1 MQDLLP
7 LLAAELSAFLSATD
21 KREHLITRS
30 EKLFDELIEPIDLPG
45 PDQILDPVLRT
56 VIRPLVGRVYDEIV
70 RKLEAQAHV
79 A

>member
-1 MQDLLP
+1 MNDLWP
-7 LLAAELSAFLSATD
+7 LVAAEISAFFSAPD
-21 KREHLITRS
+21 RREHLITRS
-30 EKLFDELIEPIDLPG
+30 EKLFDELVEPIDLPG

-56 VIRPLVGRVYDEIV
+56 VIRPLVGRIYDEIV